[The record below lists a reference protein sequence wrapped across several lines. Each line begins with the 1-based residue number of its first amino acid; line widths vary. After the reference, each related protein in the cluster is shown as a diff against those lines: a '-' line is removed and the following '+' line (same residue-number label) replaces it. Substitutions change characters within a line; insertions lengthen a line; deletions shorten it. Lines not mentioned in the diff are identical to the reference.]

1 VAISHEYGAGIRQRS
16 PGKLGMTQEHKS
28 LYDKLKEPDM
38 TKDFVITAPGLQKLK
53 DELKHL
59 KDVRLKEIAN
69 RLKEA
74 REFGD
79 LSENAEYEEAKNE
92 QAFTSGR
99 IQELEQMIKNS
110 KIITECEH
118 GDTVSVGCKVTVSI
132 GGQKE
137 TYAIVGSAESD
148 PIKGFISSDS
158 PIGKALVGCKKGD
171 VVKVSAPA
179 GQIDYK
185 VVEIA

>member
-1 VAISHEYGAGIRQRS
+1 MA
-16 PGKLGMTQEHKS
+16 
-28 LYDKLKEPDM
+28 
-38 TKDFVITAPGLQKLK
+38 KDFVITANGLQKLK

-59 KDVRLKEIAN
+59 KDVRLKEIAQ

-99 IQELEQMIKNS
+99 ILELEQMIKHS
-110 KIITECEH
+110 KIIKDCTP
-118 GDTVSVGCKVTVSI
+118 GNAVSVGCKVTVTI
-132 GGQKE
+132 GGDKE
-137 TYAIVGSAESD
+137 TYVIVGSAESD
-148 PIKGFISSDS
+148 PINGFISSDS

-171 VVKVSAPA
+171 VVKVSAPS

-185 VVEIA
+185 IVDIA